1 VRGSQWRLLAPP
13 APTFFLHH
21 VLQQPAPDLLRH
33 VLHQPCGIV
42 SFSVGRQHCFRF
54 RVALSVLW
62 FFFPGN
68 CTAWETTGASSSC
81 CSIQIHVYRTCA
93 TVLICFPPAFFCP
106 HNPHHLDLFSS
117 ILSSYNIYFHCV
129 HIQIFSFG
137 LLFIN
142 QYNHPLFL
150 TRERVQPLWI
160 LYTQPFLAFL
170 QEVVSKT

>member
-93 TVLICFPPAFFCP
+93 TVLICFPPAFFALIIHIILISFHP
-106 HNPHHLDLFSS
+106 YLVLTIFTSAASTSKFSLLDCYSS
-117 ILSSYNIYFHCV
+117 INTIIHYS
-129 HIQIFSFG
+129 
-137 LLFIN
+137 
-142 QYNHPLFL
+142 
-150 TRERVQPLWI
+150 
-160 LYTQPFLAFL
+160 
-170 QEVVSKT
+170 